1 MPFDL
6 SGIKSRI
13 YRSLGAKIGEHVY
26 FAPGA
31 FIFVSDFKKL
41 KVGDGVTFGRNVKIS
56 CEELEIGDDT
66 HISWGVTAVGT
77 LLKIGKSCYIAPRA
91 YIDLNE
97 AVIIEDDVGIG
108 ADYIFTHSIW
118 HPVTEGGPRKFAPV
132 HIRRGAWIPAGVFIM
147 PGVTIGEKATVG
159 ARSLI
164 IHDVPDGSLA
174 VGIPAA
180 VIKTAEEN
188 KREVSFEEKDRMVR
202 GIIDEYLWIIRKR
215 LRIFSENKHFD
226 GSFLTVE
233 IESKEKENFFGRKK
247 RWALLYTKNV
257 FNRDQ
262 MDRLRGFCK
271 KFHLILLISLASI
284 PTNVIESLSDT
295 EFNRVVWFSVEDKMR
310 KKSWNKD
317 VLALHNFFRSRYGI
331 RFKFFQG
338 KR

>member
-26 FAPGA
+26 FAYGA

-41 KVGDGVTFGRNVKIS
+41 KVGDGVTFGRNVKIN

-77 LLKIGKSCYIAPRA
+77 LLKIGK
-91 YIDLNE
+91 
-97 AVIIEDDVGIG
+97 
-108 ADYIFTHSIW
+108 
-118 HPVTEGGPRKFAPV
+118 
-132 HIRRGAWIPAGVFIM
+132 RGAWIPAGVFIM

-202 GIIDEYLWIIRKR
+202 DIIDEYLWIIRKR

-310 KKSWNKD
+310 KTSWNKD